1 MRSPEQGPLLGDTVL
16 GMAGLRQ
23 GWGGV
28 ERSAFS
34 SKPVAAL
41 GRLGSEH
48 SCLCPLMFEKPAAP

>member
-1 MRSPEQGPLLGDTVL
+1 MRSPKQGPLLGDTVL

-23 GWGGV
+23 GWEGWKEV
-28 ERSAFS
+28 HFS
-34 SKPVAAL
+34 SKAVAAL